1 MSSDSASDSTTEEE
15 QNDGPKAVI
24 VGAGPAGLSA
34 AVFAARAGFDT
45 VVVEDGSSILRRNA
59 HLENFLGFP
68 AGVNSRLLLDMGRE
82 QAERSG
88 AEFVDADVEA
98 VERAD
103 SDDTR
108 FLVRTDNGA
117 HETDYVVVASWADAS
132 VVEALDVETTQQGS
146 KTYVET
152 EDGRTGVDGLYVAGR
167 IAGQPHQTMVNAG
180 HGAKTALSMVQDSK
194 VPFYHDWVAPEG
206 YFTDRGRDV
215 PPGCEEITAEERKR
229 RERESLELMRG
240 YFEEAHPDEPT
251 KHPSQRDG

>member
-1 MSSDSASDSTTEEE
+1 MSEDEPQPEL
-15 QNDGPKAVI
+15 VV

-34 AVFAARAGFDT
+34 AVFAARAGFQT
-45 VVVEDGSSILRRNA
+45 TVVEDGSSILRRNA

-88 AEFVDADVEA
+88 AEFVETDVES

-103 SDDTR
+103 GEAR
-108 FLVRTDNGA
+108 FSVRTDDGDHGA
-117 HETDYVVVASWADAS
+117 DRVIVASWADAS
-132 VVEALDVETTQQGS
+132 ILDAFDIDTTQQGS

-152 EDGRTGVDGLYVAGR
+152 DDGRTTVDGLYVAGR
-167 IAGQPHQTMVNAG
+167 LAGQPHQTIVNAG
-180 HGAKTALSMVQDSK
+180 HGAKAALSAIHDSE

-215 PPGCEEITAEERKR
+215 PPGCEEITEDERK
-229 RERESLELMRG
+229 EREEESLRMMREF
-240 YFEEAHPDEPT
+240 FESAHPDEPT
-251 KHPSQRDG
+251 PHPSQRD

>member
-1 MSSDSASDSTTEEE
+1 MQETE
-15 QNDGPKAVI
+15 PKPNLVV

-45 VVVEDGSSILRRNA
+45 TVLEDGTSILHRNA

-68 AGVNSRLLLDMGRE
+68 AGVNSRLLLEMGRD

-88 AEFVDADVEA
+88 AELVESDVEA

-103 SDDTR
+103 EDARLVVHTDDGDHDADR
-108 FLVRTDNGA
+108 VI
-117 HETDYVVVASWADAS
+117 VASWADAS
-132 VVEALDVETTQQGS
+132 LLDTFDLDTTQQGS
-146 KTYVET
+146 KTFIESD
-152 EDGRTGVDGLYVAGR
+152 DGRTGAEGLYVAGR

-180 HGAKTALSMVQDSK
+180 HGAKAALSAIHDSE

-215 PPGCEEITAEERKR
+215 PPGCEEISEEKRKQ
-229 RERESLELMRG
+229 REKESLRVMRE
-240 YFEEAHPDEPT
+240 YFADAHPDEPT
-251 KHPSQRDG
+251 LHPSQRD

>member
-1 MSSDSASDSTTEEE
+1 MSSDSDSTTEA
-15 QNDGPKAVI
+15 QNSPSAVVI
-24 VGAGPAGLSA
+24 GAGPAGLSA
-34 AVFAARAGFDT
+34 AVFAGRAGFDT

-88 AEFVDADVEA
+88 AEFVDADVGA

-103 SDDTR
+103 VGDG
-108 FLVRTDNGA
+108 FVVRTEDGG
-117 HETDYVVVASWADAS
+117 HETDYVIVASWADAS
-132 VVEALDVETTQQGS
+132 IVETLDLETTQQGS

-152 EDGRTGVDGLYVAGR
+152 EDGRTGVEGLYVAGR
-167 IAGQPHQTMVNAG
+167 IAGQPHQTIVNAG
-180 HGAKTALSMVQDSK
+180 HGAKVALSMIHDSD

-215 PPGCEEITAEERKR
+215 PPGCEEITAEERRK
-229 RERESLELMRG
+229 RERESLEVMRE

-251 KHPSQRDG
+251 PHPSQRDE

>member
-1 MSSDSASDSTTEEE
+1 MSSESDSTTEA
-15 QNDGPKAVI
+15 QNGSPKAVV

-45 VVVEDGSSILRRNA
+45 VVIEDGSSILRRNA

-88 AEFVDADVEA
+88 AGFIDTEVE
-98 VERAD
+98 EIE
-103 SDDTR
+103 SSGENG
-108 FLVRTDNGA
+108 FLVRTDEGA
-117 HETDYVVVASWADAS
+117 HEADYVVVASWADAS
-132 VVEALDVETTQQGS
+132 IVESFDLETTQQGS
-146 KTYVET
+146 KTFVET
-152 EDGRTGVDGLYVAGR
+152 DDGRTSADGLYVAGR
-167 IAGQPHQTMVNAG
+167 LAGQPHQTVVNAG
-180 HGAKTALSMVQDSK
+180 HGAKTALSMVHDSD

-215 PPGCEEITAEERKR
+215 PPGCEEITEEERR
-229 RERESLELMRG
+229 ERERESLEIMRE

-251 KHPSQRDG
+251 PHPSQGDG

>member
-1 MSSDSASDSTTEEE
+1 MSETDSEPEP
-15 QNDGPKAVI
+15 NLAV

-45 VVVEDGSSILRRNA
+45 TVLEDGSSILRRNA

-68 AGVNSRLLLDMGRE
+68 AGVNSRLLLDMGRD

-88 AEFVDADVEA
+88 AEFVDGDVEA

-103 SDDTR
+103 GDARFVVHTDDGNHDADR
-108 FLVRTDNGA
+108 VI
-117 HETDYVVVASWADAS
+117 VASWADAS
-132 VVEALDVETTQQGS
+132 LFDTFDLDTTQQGS
-146 KTYVET
+146 KTFVESD
-152 EDGRTGVDGLYVAGR
+152 DGRTDVEGLYVAGR

-180 HGAKTALSMVQDSK
+180 HGAKAALSAIHDSE

-215 PPGCEEITAEERKR
+215 PPGCEEISEEERKQ
-229 RERESLELMRG
+229 REEESLRVMRE
-240 YFEEAHPDEPT
+240 YFADAHPDEPT
-251 KHPSQRDG
+251 PHPSQRD

>member
-1 MSSDSASDSTTEEE
+1 MQETE
-15 QNDGPKAVI
+15 PKPNLVV

-45 VVVEDGSSILRRNA
+45 TVLEDGTSILRRNA

-68 AGVNSRLLLDMGRE
+68 AGVNSRLLLEMGRD

-88 AEFVDADVEA
+88 AELVESDVEA

-103 SDDTR
+103 EDARLVVHTDDGDHDADR
-108 FLVRTDNGA
+108 VI
-117 HETDYVVVASWADAS
+117 VASWADAS
-132 VVEALDVETTQQGS
+132 LLDTFDLDTTQQGS
-146 KTYVET
+146 KTFIESD
-152 EDGRTGVDGLYVAGR
+152 DGRTGAEGLYVAGR

-180 HGAKTALSMVQDSK
+180 HGAKAALSAIHDSE

-215 PPGCEEITAEERKR
+215 PPGCEEISEEKRKQ
-229 RERESLELMRG
+229 REKESLRVMSE
-240 YFEEAHPDEPT
+240 YFADAHPDEPT
-251 KHPSQRDG
+251 LHPSQRD

>member
-1 MSSDSASDSTTEEE
+1 MQETE
-15 QNDGPKAVI
+15 PKPNLVV

-45 VVVEDGSSILRRNA
+45 TVLEDGTSILRRNA

-68 AGVNSRLLLDMGRE
+68 AGVNSRLLLEMGRD

-88 AEFVDADVEA
+88 AELVESDVEA

-103 SDDTR
+103 EDARLVVHTDDGDHDADR
-108 FLVRTDNGA
+108 VI
-117 HETDYVVVASWADAS
+117 VASWADAS
-132 VVEALDVETTQQGS
+132 LLDTFDLDTTQQGS
-146 KTYVET
+146 KTFIESD
-152 EDGRTGVDGLYVAGR
+152 DGRTGAEGLYVAGR

-180 HGAKTALSMVQDSK
+180 HGAKAALSAIHDSE

-215 PPGCEEITAEERKR
+215 PPGCEEISEENRKQ
-229 RERESLELMRG
+229 REKESLRVMRE
-240 YFEEAHPDEPT
+240 YFADAHPDEPT
-251 KHPSQRDG
+251 LHPSQRD

>member
-1 MSSDSASDSTTEEE
+1 MQETE
-15 QNDGPKAVI
+15 PKPNLVV

-45 VVVEDGSSILRRNA
+45 TVLEDGTSILRRNA

-68 AGVNSRLLLDMGRE
+68 AGVNSRLLLEMGRD

-88 AEFVDADVEA
+88 AELVESDVEA

-103 SDDTR
+103 EDARLVVHTDDGDHDADR
-108 FLVRTDNGA
+108 VI
-117 HETDYVVVASWADAS
+117 VASWADAS
-132 VVEALDVETTQQGS
+132 LLDTFDLDTTQQGS
-146 KTYVET
+146 KTFIESD
-152 EDGRTGVDGLYVAGR
+152 DGRTGAEGLYVAGR

-180 HGAKTALSMVQDSK
+180 HGAKAALSAIHDSE

-215 PPGCEEITAEERKR
+215 PPGCEEISEEKRKQ
-229 RERESLELMRG
+229 REKESLRVMRE
-240 YFEEAHPDEPT
+240 YFADAHPDEPT
-251 KHPSQRDG
+251 LHPSQRD